1 MPKGVRVQVPPS
13 APFYKEKNMKISQE
27 KTKGLTFSCTA
38 VIAADEF
45 EKEVQNRIARMAKG
59 AKLPGFRP
67 GKAPVSML
75 NQKYR
80 GAALG
85 EALDFLVQK
94 SVSEIIRDKNLRVAM
109 EPEIKLGKFED
120 GKDIE
125 FTLEVETLP
134 EIKLGDF
141 SKIKL
146 EKQMA
151 EVPAE
156 EIEKSL
162 EYVAQSRRETQTVTE
177 DRASIKGDIAVIDF
191 SGSIDGVEF
200 KGGKGTDYPLELGS
214 NSFIPGFEDQLIGK
228 KKGDKV
234 DVKVKF
240 PEDYHAKDLAGKDAV
255 FAVVIKELKVL
266 KKTEIND
273 AFAVSLGEKD
283 LASLKQKVSDRI
295 KEDYENASKMKL
307 KRALLDALDKEYKIE
322 VPEKLVNAEY
332 DNIVKQ
338 YEHAKEHNE
347 LDEYEKSK
355 SEKDLLKEYKDIAN
369 RRVKLGLLLSEVGVA
384 EKIQI
389 APDDI
394 NKAIMNEAKRY
405 PGQEKA
411 VFDYYLKNK
420 QAVEALKAPV
430 MEEKIVDH
438 ILSKVQI
445 VDKTVSVKELYRFDE
460 DEKKT
465 A

>member
-1 MPKGVRVQVPPS
+1 MKVTE
-13 APFYKEKNMKISQE
+13 EKS
-27 KTKGLTFSCTA
+27 KGLSKKFTA
-38 VIAADEF
+38 VIAADDF
-45 EKEVQNRIARMAKG
+45 EKEVQERIAHLAKTT
-59 AKLPGFRP
+59 KLPGFRP
-67 GKAPVSML
+67 GKAPIAML

-80 GAALG
+80 SAVLG
-85 EALDFLVQK
+85 EAIDHMIQHA
-94 SVSEIIRDKNLRVAM
+94 VSDIIKEKDLRVAM

-125 FTLEVETLP
+125 FTMEVETLP

-146 EKQMA
+146 EKLMA

-156 EIEKSL
+156 EIDKSL
-162 EYVAQSRRETQTVTE
+162 QYVADSRRETEPVKE
-177 DRASIKGDIAVIDF
+177 DRDCKKGDVVVIDF
-191 SGSIDGVEF
+191 TGSIDGVEF
-200 KGGKGTDYPLELGS
+200 KGGKGKDYPLELGS
-214 NSFIPGFEDQLIGK
+214 NSFIPGFEDQLIGH

-240 PEDYHAKDLAGKDAV
+240 PQDYHAKDLAGKDAV
-255 FAVVIKELKVL
+255 FAVEIKELKVL

-273 AFAVSLGEKD
+273 EFAVSLGEKD
-283 LASLKQKVSDRI
+283 LASLKEKVAARI

-355 SEKDLLKEYKDIAN
+355 SEKDLLKEYKEIAN
-369 RRVKLGLLLSEVGVA
+369 RRVKLGLLLSEVGVQ

-394 NKAIMNEAKRY
+394 NKAIMAEARKY

-411 VFDYYLKNK
+411 VFDFYLKNK
-420 QAVEALKAPV
+420 NAVEALKAPV
-430 MEEKIVDH
+430 FEEKIVDH
-438 ILSKVQI
+438 ILSKVQQ
-445 VDKTVSVKELYRFDE
+445 VEKTVSVKELYNFDE
-460 DEKKT
+460 K
-465 A
+465 

>member
-1 MPKGVRVQVPPS
+1 
-13 APFYKEKNMKISQE
+13 MKISQE
-27 KTKGLTFSCTA
+27 KTKGLTFSCRA

-45 EKEVQNRIARMAKG
+45 EKEVQNRVARMAKN

-67 GKAPVSML
+67 GKAPASML

-94 SVSEIIRDKNLRVAM
+94 SVSEIIREKNLRVAM

-255 FAVVIKELKVL
+255 FAVEVKELKVL

-369 RRVKLGLLLSEVGVA
+369 RRVKLGLLLSEVGVV